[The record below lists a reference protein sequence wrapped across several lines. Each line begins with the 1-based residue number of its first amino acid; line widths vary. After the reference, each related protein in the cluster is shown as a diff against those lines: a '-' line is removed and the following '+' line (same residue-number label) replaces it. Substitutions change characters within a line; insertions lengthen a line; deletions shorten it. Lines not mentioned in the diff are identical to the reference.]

1 MRKPAP
7 RKDAGFT
14 LTELIAGLLV
24 ASLLLAGI
32 VDIIRRYASTTVEV
46 KQAATDIRDQR
57 LLDAMMDEL
66 VRLDPGSLR
75 LTPQEIEGAIGG
87 APLRAR
93 LTREPDAMRLE
104 WSSPALQR
112 SLVLPKGA
120 TFSQLPSGAIAIMA
134 PQTSTPLG
142 LAQPRRTLPFD
153 CQFDT
158 VSRTCRP

>member
-1 MRKPAP
+1 MLKPAP
-7 RKDAGFT
+7 SKDAGFT

-46 KQAATDIRDQR
+46 KAAATDIRDQR

-75 LTPQEIEGAIGG
+75 LTPLQIDGAIGG
-87 APLRAR
+87 APVSAR
-93 LTREPDAMRLE
+93 LTREPDAMRLQ
-104 WSSPALQR
+104 WSSPNLQR
-112 SLVLPKGA
+112 SLVLPRGA
-120 TFSQLPSGAIAIMA
+120 TFSQLPSGAIAVIA
-134 PQTSTPLG
+134 PETPTPLG
-142 LAQPRRTLPFD
+142 LARPRRTLPFD

>member
-1 MRKPAP
+1 MHKPAP

-46 KQAATDIRDQR
+46 KTAASDIRDQR

-75 LTPQEIEGAIGG
+75 LTPLEIEGAIGG
-87 APLRAR
+87 TPVSAR
-93 LTREPDAMRLE
+93 LTRDPDAMRLQ
-104 WSSPALQR
+104 WSSPNLQR
-112 SLVLPKGA
+112 SLVLPTGA
-120 TFSQLPSGAIAIMA
+120 TFSQLASGAIAVIA
-134 PQTSTPLG
+134 PETPTPLG
-142 LAQPRRTLPFD
+142 LARPRRTLPFD